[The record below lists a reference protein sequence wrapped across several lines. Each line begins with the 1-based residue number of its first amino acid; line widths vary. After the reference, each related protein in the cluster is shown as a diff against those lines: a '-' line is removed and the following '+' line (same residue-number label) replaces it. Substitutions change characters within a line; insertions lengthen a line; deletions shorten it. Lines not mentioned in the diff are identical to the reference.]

1 MWGKCSDGSFIYLS
15 IYLSF
20 SLSLSSFFFVH
31 SCALPWSFHLFFI
44 VSLLLPLPLIR
55 YSFLRWKRLFVNVT
69 CAKVFSLATVSH
81 RITSHEFQYFRSRRA
96 CMCVRDRGTISMVT
110 LFLSLCSFVVDFSF
124 FNLSICLR
132 AVWLTRRIFATSSF
146 GYRFWHKYCCCP
158 AKSLDD
164 RCYNRRCGRWMCS
177 WFCDLCVFA
186 THQV

>member
-1 MWGKCSDGSFIYLS
+1 MTEALS
-15 IYLSF
+15 ICLSIFLSLFLFLLSFLFTLVHFHDLSISFLSFLSF
-20 SLSLSSFFFVH
+20 SLSRSFATV
-31 SCALPWSFHLFFI
+31 
-44 VSLLLPLPLIR
+44 
-55 YSFLRWKRLFVNVT
+55 FLRWKRLFVNVT
-69 CAKVFSLATVSH
+69 CAKVFSLATVFH

-110 LFLSLCSFVVDFSF
+110 LFLSLCSFVVDFEF